1 MRTNIF
7 TNQLVTQDKGWGAL
21 YLENHDQPR
30 SINKYIPEE
39 WINDYSKKCWR
50 RFYVTKR
57 YPFIYQG
64 QELGMTNIE
73 MASLEDFDDVAT
85 HSQYKR
91 ALEYGLAPEQA
102 LKAVNKRSR
111 DNSRTPMQ
119 WNTQKM
125 PDSQLLIMYG

>member
-1 MRTNIF
+1 M
-7 TNQLVTQDKGWGAL
+7 GAL

-39 WINDYSKKCWR
+39 WINDYSKKMLATLFMLLR
-50 RFYVTKR
+50 GT
-57 YPFIYQG
+57 PFIYQG

-102 LKAVNKRSR
+102 LKAVNKRSGIILAHLCNGIR
-111 DNSRTPMQ
+111 K
-119 WNTQKM
+119 KM